1 MPLNMTGA
9 GVMWRNLDE
18 AVGWANVWMK
28 RESTLQRRH
37 RHMAR
42 YRRRARRARVLLA
55 HAA

>member
-1 MPLNMTGA
+1 MTGA